1 MYYNDGS
8 FFKKINNEVKVMK
21 KSLLLILASLF
32 AIFALAGCAEEEKN
46 EAPALIQPTLS
57 NVSSLNGTYD
67 IEFFYVNAAI
77 AALATDCSKVEE
89 YAPGERMCADNATDS
104 VQHYGQATMTV
115 NPDGSVKVFS
125 KIQINGGV
133 FDKQDMIGN
142 LINQAAGDKRYN
154 FTEYTTI
161 PASAITSTAVNDST
175 VASAVT
181 GTYGRSANRLVD
193 DTKSVNNTF
202 TFTVEPDGTVVNVL
216 TDVTVMQANTIVR
229 MKKVSNDVIALDPN
243 TSYETPAI
251 NNFDAEAGR
260 YEIKNN

>member
-1 MYYNDGS
+1 
-8 FFKKINNEVKVMK
+8 MK

-32 AIFALAGCAEEEKN
+32 AIFALAGCAEEEN
-46 EAPALIQPTLS
+46 DAPALIQPALIQPTLS

-67 IEFFYVNAAI
+67 IEFFYVNAVI
-77 AALATDCSKVEE
+77 AALTTDCSKVEE
-89 YAPGERMCADNATDS
+89 YASGETQCRDNATDS
-104 VQHYGQATMTV
+104 VQHYGQATITV

-133 FDKQDMIGN
+133 FDQTEGVGS
-142 LINQAAGDKRYN
+142 LINKVAADKRYN
-154 FTEYTTI
+154 FTEYKTI
-161 PASAITSTAVNDST
+161 PASAITATAVNDST

-181 GTYGRSANRLVD
+181 GTYGRSADKLVEE
-193 DTKSVNNTF
+193 TKSVNNTF

-216 TDVTVMQANTIVR
+216 TDVTVRPAKTIVR

-243 TSYETPAI
+243 TAYETPVI
-251 NNFDAEAGR
+251 DNFDAEAGR

>member
-1 MYYNDGS
+1 
-8 FFKKINNEVKVMK
+8 MK

-32 AIFALAGCAEEEKN
+32 AIFALAGCAEEEN
-46 EAPALIQPTLS
+46 DAPALIQPTLS

-67 IEFFYVNAAI
+67 IEFFYVNAVI
-77 AALATDCSKVEE
+77 AALTTDCSKVEE
-89 YAPGERMCADNATDS
+89 YASGETQCRDNATDS
-104 VQHYGQATMTV
+104 VQHYGQATITV

-133 FDKQDMIGN
+133 FDQTEGVGS
-142 LINQAAGDKRYN
+142 LINRVAADKRYN
-154 FTEYTTI
+154 FTEYKTI
-161 PASAITSTAVNDST
+161 PASAVNDST

-181 GTYGRSANRLVD
+181 GTYGRSADKLVEE
-193 DTKSVNNTF
+193 TKSVNNTF

-216 TDVTVMQANTIVR
+216 TDVTVMPAKTIVR

-243 TSYETPAI
+243 TAYETPVI
-251 NNFDAEAGR
+251 DNFDAEAGR

>member
-1 MYYNDGS
+1 
-8 FFKKINNEVKVMK
+8 MK

-32 AIFALAGCAEEEKN
+32 AIFALAGCAEEEN
-46 EAPALIQPTLS
+46 DAPALIQPTLP

-67 IEFFYVNAAI
+67 IEFFYVNAVI
-77 AALATDCSKVEE
+77 AALTTDCSKVEE
-89 YAPGERMCADNATDS
+89 YASGETQCRDNATDS
-104 VQHYGQATMTV
+104 VQHYGQATITV

-133 FDKQDMIGN
+133 FDQTEGVGS
-142 LINQAAGDKRYN
+142 LINQVAADKRYN
-154 FTEYTTI
+154 FTEYKTI
-161 PASAITSTAVNDST
+161 PASAITETAVNDST

-181 GTYGRSANRLVD
+181 GTYGRSADKLVEE
-193 DTKSVNNTF
+193 TKSVNNTF

-216 TDVTVMQANTIVR
+216 TDVTVMPANTIVR

-243 TSYETPAI
+243 TAYETPVI
-251 NNFDAEAGR
+251 DNFDAEAGR

>member
-1 MYYNDGS
+1 
-8 FFKKINNEVKVMK
+8 MK

-46 EAPALIQPTLS
+46 DTPAVIQPTLS

-67 IEFFYVNAAI
+67 IEFFYVNAVI
-77 AALATDCSKVEE
+77 AALTTDCSKVGE
-89 YAPGERMCADNATDS
+89 YAPGETKCADNDNDS
-104 VQHYGQATMTV
+104 VKHYGQATITV
-115 NPDGSVKVFS
+115 NPNGSVKVFS

-133 FDKQDMIGN
+133 FDQTEGTGS
-142 LINQAAGDKRYN
+142 LINMFAADKRYN

-161 PASAITSTAVNDST
+161 PASAITSTAVNDKT
-175 VASAVT
+175 VT
-181 GTYGRSANRLVD
+181 GTYGRSANKVVD
-193 DTKSVNNTF
+193 ETESVNNTF

-216 TDVTVMQANTIVR
+216 TDVTVMPANTIVR

-243 TSYETPAI
+243 TAYETPVI
-251 NNFDAEAGR
+251 DNFDAKAGR

>member
-1 MYYNDGS
+1 
-8 FFKKINNEVKVMK
+8 MK

-32 AIFALAGCAEEEKN
+32 AIFALAGCAEEEN
-46 EAPALIQPTLS
+46 DAPALIQPTLS

-67 IEFFYVNAAI
+67 IEFFYVNAVI
-77 AALATDCSKVEE
+77 AALTTDCSKVEE
-89 YAPGERMCADNATDS
+89 YASGETQCRDNATDS
-104 VQHYGQATMTV
+104 VQHYGQATITV

-133 FDKQDMIGN
+133 FDQTEGVGS
-142 LINQAAGDKRYN
+142 LINQVAADKRYN
-154 FTEYTTI
+154 FTEYKTI
-161 PASAITSTAVNDST
+161 PASAVNDST

-181 GTYGRSANRLVD
+181 GTYGRSADKLVEE
-193 DTKSVNNTF
+193 TKSVNNTF

-216 TDVTVMQANTIVR
+216 TDVTVMPANTIVR

-243 TSYETPAI
+243 TAYETPVI
-251 NNFDAEAGR
+251 DNFDAEAGR

>member
-1 MYYNDGS
+1 
-8 FFKKINNEVKVMK
+8 MK

-32 AIFALAGCAEEEKN
+32 AIFALAGCAEEEN
-46 EAPALIQPTLS
+46 DAPTLS

-67 IEFFYVNAAI
+67 IEFFYVNAVI
-77 AALATDCSKVEE
+77 AALTTDCSKVEE
-89 YAPGERMCADNATDS
+89 YASGETQCRDNATDS
-104 VQHYGQATMTV
+104 VQHYGQATITV

-133 FDKQDMIGN
+133 FDQTEGVGS
-142 LINQAAGDKRYN
+142 LINRVAADKRYN
-154 FTEYTTI
+154 FTEYKTI
-161 PASAITSTAVNDST
+161 PASAINETAVNDST

-181 GTYGRSANRLVD
+181 GTYGRSADKLVEE
-193 DTKSVNNTF
+193 TKSVNNTF

-216 TDVTVMQANTIVR
+216 TDVTVMPAKTIVR

-243 TSYETPAI
+243 TAYETPVI
-251 NNFDAEAGR
+251 DNFDAEAGR

>member
-1 MYYNDGS
+1 
-8 FFKKINNEVKVMK
+8 MK

-32 AIFALAGCAEEEKN
+32 AIFALAGCAEEEN
-46 EAPALIQPTLS
+46 DAPALIQPTLIQPTLS

-77 AALATDCSKVEE
+77 AALTTDCSKVEE
-89 YAPGERMCADNATDS
+89 YASGETQCRDNATDS
-104 VQHYGQATMTV
+104 VQHYGQATITV

-133 FDKQDMIGN
+133 FDQTDS
-142 LINQAAGDKRYN
+142 LINKVAADKRYN
-154 FTEYTTI
+154 FTEYKTI
-161 PASAITSTAVNDST
+161 PESAISETAVNDS
-175 VASAVT
+175 VNAVT
-181 GTYGRSANRLVD
+181 GTYGRSADKLVEE
-193 DTKSVNNTF
+193 TKSVNNTF

-216 TDVTVMQANTIVR
+216 TDVTVMPANTIVR

-243 TSYETPAI
+243 TAYETPVI
-251 NNFDAEAGR
+251 DNFDAEAGR

>member
-1 MYYNDGS
+1 
-8 FFKKINNEVKVMK
+8 MK

-46 EAPALIQPTLS
+46 DTPAVIQPTLS

-67 IEFFYVNAAI
+67 IEFFYVNAVI
-77 AALATDCSKVEE
+77 AALTTDCSKVGE
-89 YAPGERMCADNATDS
+89 YAPGETKCADNDNDS
-104 VQHYGQATMTV
+104 VKHYGQATITV
-115 NPDGSVKVFS
+115 NPNGSVKVFS

-133 FDKQDMIGN
+133 FDQTEGTGS
-142 LINQAAGDKRYN
+142 LINMFAADKRYN

-161 PASAITSTAVNDST
+161 PASAITSTAVNDKT
-175 VASAVT
+175 VT
-181 GTYGRSANRLVD
+181 GTYGRSANKVVD
-193 DTKSVNNTF
+193 ETKSVNNTF

-216 TDVTVMQANTIVR
+216 TDVTVMPANTIVR

-243 TSYETPAI
+243 TAYETPVI
-251 NNFDAEAGR
+251 DNFDAEAGR

>member
-1 MYYNDGS
+1 
-8 FFKKINNEVKVMK
+8 MK

-32 AIFALAGCAEEEKN
+32 AIFALAGCAEEEN
-46 EAPALIQPTLS
+46 DAPALIQPTLS

-67 IEFFYVNAAI
+67 IEFFYVNAVI
-77 AALATDCSKVEE
+77 AALTTDCSKVEE
-89 YAPGERMCADNATDS
+89 YASGETQCRDNATDS
-104 VQHYGQATMTV
+104 VQHYGQATITV

-133 FDKQDMIGN
+133 FDQTEGVGS
-142 LINQAAGDKRYN
+142 LINKVAADKRYN
-154 FTEYTTI
+154 FTEYKTI
-161 PASAITSTAVNDST
+161 PASAITATAVNDST

-181 GTYGRSANRLVD
+181 GTYGRSADKLVEE
-193 DTKSVNNTF
+193 TKSVNNTF

-216 TDVTVMQANTIVR
+216 TDVTVMPANTIVR

-243 TSYETPAI
+243 TAYETPVI
-251 NNFDAEAGR
+251 DNFDAEAGR

>member
-1 MYYNDGS
+1 
-8 FFKKINNEVKVMK
+8 MK

-32 AIFALAGCAEEEKN
+32 AIFALAGCAEEEN
-46 EAPALIQPTLS
+46 DAPALIQPTLS

-67 IEFFYVNAAI
+67 IEFFYVNAVI
-77 AALATDCSKVEE
+77 AALTTDCSKVEE
-89 YAPGERMCADNATDS
+89 YASGETQCRDNATDS
-104 VQHYGQATMTV
+104 VQHYGQATITV

-133 FDKQDMIGN
+133 FDQTEGVGS
-142 LINQAAGDKRYN
+142 LINQVAADKRYN
-154 FTEYTTI
+154 FTEYKTI
-161 PASAITSTAVNDST
+161 PASAINATAVNDST

-181 GTYGRSANRLVD
+181 GTYGRSADKLVEE
-193 DTKSVNNTF
+193 TKSVNNTF

-216 TDVTVMQANTIVR
+216 TDVTVMPANTIVR

-243 TSYETPAI
+243 TAYETPVI
-251 NNFDAEAGR
+251 DNFDAEAGR

>member
-1 MYYNDGS
+1 
-8 FFKKINNEVKVMK
+8 MK

-32 AIFALAGCAEEEKN
+32 AIFALAGCAEEEN
-46 EAPALIQPTLS
+46 DAPALIQPTLIQPTLS

-77 AALATDCSKVEE
+77 AALTTDCSKVEE
-89 YAPGERMCADNATDS
+89 YASGQTQCRDNATDS
-104 VQHYGQATMTV
+104 VQHYGQATITV

-133 FDKQDMIGN
+133 FDQTEG
-142 LINQAAGDKRYN
+142 LINKVAADKRYN
-154 FTEYTTI
+154 FTEYKTI
-161 PASAITSTAVNDST
+161 PASAINETAVNYST
-175 VASAVT
+175 AASAVT
-181 GTYGRSANRLVD
+181 GTYGRSADKLVEE
-193 DTKSVNNTF
+193 TKSVNNTF

-216 TDVTVMQANTIVR
+216 TDVTTVMPAKTIVR

-243 TSYETPAI
+243 TAYETPVI
-251 NNFDAEAGR
+251 DNFDAEAGR

>member
-1 MYYNDGS
+1 
-8 FFKKINNEVKVMK
+8 MK

-32 AIFALAGCAEEEKN
+32 AIFALAGCAEEEN
-46 EAPALIQPTLS
+46 DAPTLS

-67 IEFFYVNAAI
+67 IEFFYVNAVI
-77 AALATDCSKVEE
+77 AALTTDCSKVEE
-89 YAPGERMCADNATDS
+89 YASGETQCRDNATDS
-104 VQHYGQATMTV
+104 VQHYGQATITV

-133 FDKQDMIGN
+133 FDQTEGVDS
-142 LINQAAGDKRYN
+142 LINRVAADKRYN
-154 FTEYTTI
+154 FTEYKTI
-161 PASAITSTAVNDST
+161 PASAINETAVNDST

-181 GTYGRSANRLVD
+181 GTYGRSADKLVEE
-193 DTKSVNNTF
+193 TKSVNNTF

-216 TDVTVMQANTIVR
+216 TDVTVMPAKTIVR

-243 TSYETPAI
+243 TAYETPVI
-251 NNFDAEAGR
+251 DNFDAEAGR

>member
-1 MYYNDGS
+1 
-8 FFKKINNEVKVMK
+8 MK

-32 AIFALAGCAEEEKN
+32 AIFALAGCAEEEN
-46 EAPALIQPTLS
+46 DLIQPTLP

-67 IEFFYVNAAI
+67 IEFFYVNAVI
-77 AALATDCSKVEE
+77 AALTTDCSKVEE
-89 YAPGERMCADNATDS
+89 YASGETQCRDNATDS
-104 VQHYGQATMTV
+104 VQHYGQATITV

-133 FDKQDMIGN
+133 FDQTEGVGF
-142 LINQAAGDKRYN
+142 LINKFAADKRYN
-154 FTEYTTI
+154 FTEYKTI
-161 PASAITSTAVNDST
+161 PASAVNDST

-181 GTYGRSANRLVD
+181 GTYGRSADKLVEE
-193 DTKSVNNTF
+193 TKSVNNTF

-216 TDVTVMQANTIVR
+216 TDVTVMPANTIVR

-243 TSYETPAI
+243 TAYETPVI
-251 NNFDAEAGR
+251 DNFDAEAGR

>member
-1 MYYNDGS
+1 
-8 FFKKINNEVKVMK
+8 MK

-32 AIFALAGCAEEEKN
+32 AIFALAGCAEEEN
-46 EAPALIQPTLS
+46 DAPALIQPTLS

-67 IEFFYVNAAI
+67 IEFFYVNAVI
-77 AALATDCSKVEE
+77 AALTTDCSKVEE
-89 YAPGERMCADNATDS
+89 YASGETQCKDNATDS
-104 VQHYGQATMTV
+104 VKHYGQATITV

-133 FDKQDMIGN
+133 FDQNEGVGS
-142 LINQAAGDKRYN
+142 LINMFAADKRYN
-154 FTEYTTI
+154 FTEYKTI
-161 PASAITSTAVNDST
+161 PASAITTTAVNDST

-181 GTYGRSANRLVD
+181 GTYGRSADKLVNE
-193 DTKSVNNTF
+193 TESVKNTF

-216 TDVTVMQANTIVR
+216 TDVTVMPANTIVR

-243 TSYETPAI
+243 TAYETPVI
-251 NNFDAEAGR
+251 DNFDAEAGR